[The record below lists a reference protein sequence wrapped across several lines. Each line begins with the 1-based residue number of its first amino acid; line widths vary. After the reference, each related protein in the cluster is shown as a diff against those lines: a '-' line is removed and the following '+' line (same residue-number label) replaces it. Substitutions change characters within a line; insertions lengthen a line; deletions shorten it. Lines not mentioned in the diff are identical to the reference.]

1 MKDIKEQEANFARA
15 IGGLSDDAILLA
27 RKSNFIKNLK
37 KKFRDRKNL
46 KNKVSEQ
53 ESAIVRVIGGLSDDA
68 IIAARKA
75 DLLGKLKRKYRDMR
89 TGKDKSKLAQ
99 TIIGIQKDI
108 IKKQEEL
115 MSKK

>member
-46 KNKVSEQ
+46 KNKV
-53 ESAIVRVIGGLSDDA
+53 
-68 IIAARKA
+68 IIF
-75 DLLGKLKRKYRDMR
+75 
-89 TGKDKSKLAQ
+89 S
-99 TIIGIQKDI
+99 
-108 IKKQEEL
+108 
-115 MSKK
+115 